1 MMNSLPSWLL
11 MLPVVA
17 VNVCASLLLKIGAAE
32 KPAAL
37 LLGLMSWRS
46 FCGLVCFGLGGLIY
60 AFVLRHVAL
69 SVAQA
74 VASSQYIFTV
84 LAAYFLLHERIDSV
98 QAGGFV
104 LVAIGLALIVSR

>member
-17 VNVCASLLLKIGAAE
+17 VNVCASLLLKIGAGE

-37 LLGLMSWRS
+37 LLGLRSWRS
-46 FCGLVCFGLGGLIY
+46 FCGLACFGVGGIAY
-60 AFVLRHVAL
+60 AYMLRHVTL

-74 VASSQYIFTV
+74 VLSSQYIFTV
-84 LAAYFLLHERIDSV
+84 LGAWLLLHERIDSV